1 MKAGMKQIFEKF
13 IGAVTGER
21 RRTRRG
27 GRRRTDNEPNRGWSR
42 VLAIAA
48 PIALLDWG
56 VKWLVVQAIPLHEL
70 RVVSDRVA
78 LWHVKNPALVLGL
91 HGDMPLGARKLL
103 VSVYATIAALLLVAV
118 LSRGHRLLPHRRK
131 WAWLFLGM
139 VAGGMA
145 GNLGERALHWGVT
158 DFLSFRWGDVWLPPG
173 NIADLSI
180 LLSMPVALGV
190 LLFELEARALRR
202 GARARERAEMTSGS
216 TTPQTL
222 ET

>member
-1 MKAGMKQIFEKF
+1 MKELAGKL

-27 GRRRTDNEPNRGWSR
+27 GRRSTDHEPNRGWMI
-42 VLAIAA
+42 VLALAA
-48 PIALLDWG
+48 PIAVLDWL
-56 VKWLVVQAIPLHEL
+56 VKWTVVQTIPLHEL

-91 HGDMPLGARKLL
+91 HGDLPLGVRK
-103 VSVYATIAALLLVAV
+103 VMVTVYATIAVLLLIAV
-118 LSRGHRLLPHRRK
+118 LTRGHRLLPHRRK

-139 VAGGMA
+139 VAGGMM
-145 GNLGERALHWGVT
+145 GNLGERILHWGVT
-158 DFLSFRWGDVWLPPG
+158 DFLSFRWGEIWLPPG

-180 LLSMPVALGV
+180 LLSMSIAGFV

-202 GARARERAEMTSGS
+202 VAYRARVASESPAPAARPTR
-216 TTPQTL
+216 L

>member
-1 MKAGMKQIFEKF
+1 MKQLAGKF
-13 IGAVTGER
+13 VGAVTGER

-27 GRRRTDNEPNRGWSR
+27 GRRRTDHEPNHGWWV
-42 VLAIAA
+42 VLALAV
-48 PIALLDWG
+48 PIALLDWL
-56 VKWLVVQAIPLHEL
+56 VKWAIVQTVALQEL

-91 HGDMPLGARKLL
+91 HGDLPLGVRKVM
-103 VSVYATIAALLLVAV
+103 VSMYATIAIVLLVAV

-139 VAGGMA
+139 VGGGML
-145 GNLGERALHWGVT
+145 GNLGERVLHWGVT

-173 NIADLSI
+173 NVADLSI
-180 LLSMPVALGV
+180 LTAMPVAVFV
-190 LLFELEARALRR
+190 LVFELEARALRR
-202 GARARERAEMTSGS
+202 SASRAPAVADAPSAVPRGG
-216 TTPQTL
+216 TL

>member
-1 MKAGMKQIFEKF
+1 MKQIADKF
-13 IGAVTGER
+13 ISAITGER

-27 GRRRTDNEPNRGWSR
+27 GRRRTDHEPNRGWIG
-42 VLAIAA
+42 VLALAI

-56 VKWLVVQAIPLHEL
+56 VKWAVVQNVPLHEL

-91 HGDMPLGARKLL
+91 HGDLPLGVRKAM
-103 VSVYATIAALLLVAV
+103 VTIYATIAVLLLIAV

-139 VAGGMA
+139 VAGGML
-145 GNLGERALHWGVT
+145 GNLGERVLHWGVT
-158 DFLSFRWGDVWLPPG
+158 DFLSFRWGDIWLPPG

-180 LLSMPVALGV
+180 LLSMPIAGLV
-190 LLFELEARALRR
+190 LLSELEARALRR
-202 GARARERAEMTSGS
+202 SAARSARAAEVTAPPHPA
-216 TTPQTL
+216 TRL

>member
-1 MKAGMKQIFEKF
+1 MKEFGGKL

-27 GRRRTDNEPNRGWSR
+27 GRRRTDHEPNRGWMI
-42 VLAIAA
+42 VLALAV
-48 PIALLDWG
+48 PIAFFDWLL
-56 VKWLVVQAIPLHEL
+56 KWTVVQTIPLHEL

-91 HGDMPLGARKLL
+91 HGDLPLGVRKAL
-103 VSVYATIAALLLVAV
+103 VTVYGVIAVLLLVAV
-118 LSRGHRLLPHRRK
+118 LTRGHRLLPHRRK

-139 VAGGMA
+139 VAGGMM
-145 GNLGERALHWGVT
+145 GNLGERILHWGVT
-158 DFLSFRWGDVWLPPG
+158 DFLSFRWGEIWLPPG
-173 NIADLSI
+173 NLADVSI
-180 LLSMPVALGV
+180 LLSMPIAMFV

-202 GARARERAEMTSGS
+202 VTARARSASESPAPAGHPTR
-216 TTPQTL
+216 L